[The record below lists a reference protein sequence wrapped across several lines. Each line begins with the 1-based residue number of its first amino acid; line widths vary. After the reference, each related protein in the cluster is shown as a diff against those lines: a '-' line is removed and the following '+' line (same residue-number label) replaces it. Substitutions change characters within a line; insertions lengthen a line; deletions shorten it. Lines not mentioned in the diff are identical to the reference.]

1 MKNKKP
7 THTTKAGMFTYQW
20 FIDEKHSENSY
31 MVIKMNSTLSIR
43 IAIAC

>member
-1 MKNKKP
+1 MKIKKP

-31 MVIKMNSTLSIR
+31 LVITVSNPLPKG
-43 IAIAC
+43 